1 MLRVGAEFGARV
13 SMILTCPSCQT
24 RYVVPD
30 SAIGAAGRKVRCA
43 GCRHSWFQEP
53 ANSASAAPQPPAF
66 AAPVQ
71 RAAPVRERP
80 PLAERRAPAQAQA
93 PSWDRP
99 PPAADEPLFRP
110 RRNPARLW
118 TYAAVLAA
126 ALMTGAAVAVQY
138 VGLPDVGRWVGI
150 PVQTGDV
157 LSIVDQNAR
166 TSRLERGNAVLEVS
180 GTIVNQTDQVQR
192 VPQILAELKDA
203 QGRIIYSW
211 SIAPPIGEL
220 QPRGRVAF
228 NSANVGVPRGGRQLS
243 LTFGTVS

>member
-1 MLRVGAEFGARV
+1 MA
-13 SMILTCPSCQT
+13 
-24 RYVVPD
+24 
-30 SAIGAAGRKVRCA
+30 
-43 GCRHSWFQEP
+43 
-53 ANSASAAPQPPAF
+53 
-66 AAPVQ
+66 
-71 RAAPVRERP
+71 
-80 PLAERRAPAQAQA
+80 
-93 PSWDRP
+93 
-99 PPAADEPLFRP
+99 
-110 RRNPARLW
+110 
-118 TYAAVLAA
+118 
-126 ALMTGAAVAVQY
+126 
-138 VGLPDVGRWVGI
+138 
-150 PVQTGDV
+150 DV

-243 LTFGTVS
+243 LTFGQIS

>member
-1 MLRVGAEFGARV
+1 
-13 SMILTCPSCQT
+13 MILTCPSCQT

-30 SAIGAAGRKVRCA
+30 SAIGPAGRKVRCA

-53 ANSASAAPQPPAF
+53 ANSAAAAGREPPAF
-66 AAPVQ
+66 AAPMS
-71 RAAPVRERP
+71 RAAPAVERTAPPVDRRP
-80 PLAERRAPAQAQA
+80 PSQAPA

-99 PPAADEPLFRP
+99 AAAAPAEEPPFRP

-118 TYAAVLAA
+118 TIAAFVAAAV
-126 ALMTGAAVAVQY
+126 MGGAAIAVY
-138 VGLPDVGRWVGI
+138 AIGLPDVSRWAGI
-150 PVQTGDV
+150 PVQTGEV

-166 TSRLERGNAVLEVS
+166 TSRLERGNAVLEVT

-211 SIAPPIGEL
+211 SIAPPVAEL

-243 LTFGTVS
+243 LTFGTIS

>member
-1 MLRVGAEFGARV
+1 
-13 SMILTCPSCQT
+13 MILTCPSCQT

-30 SAIGAAGRKVRCA
+30 SAIGATGRKVRCA

-53 ANSASAAPQPPAF
+53 PELVVGGAQTSMAPASAAPPPGF
-66 AAPVQ
+66 AAPMP
-71 RAAPVRERP
+71 REMPVP
-80 PLAERRAPAQAQA
+80 ERRAPPVDRAPPAQAAA
-93 PSWDRP
+93 PSWDREAPGLQEP
-99 PPAADEPLFRP
+99 PFRP

-118 TYAAVLAA
+118 TIAAIIAA
-126 ALMTGAAVAVQY
+126 TLMTGAAVAVQY
-138 VGLPDVGRWVGI
+138 VGLPNVGRWVGI
-150 PVQTGDV
+150 PVQTGEV

-211 SIAPPIGEL
+211 SIAPPVGEL

-243 LTFGTVS
+243 LTFGAIS

>member
-1 MLRVGAEFGARV
+1 
-13 SMILTCPSCQT
+13 MILTCPSCQT

-43 GCRHSWFQEP
+43 GCRHSWSRSRP
-53 ANSASAAPQPPAF
+53 ASAGCPPPPPARPLSRRRWR
-66 AAPVQ
+66 APPGE
-71 RAAPVRERP
+71 RWAPPVDSRP
-80 PLAERRAPAQAQA
+80 PAQAPA
-93 PSWDRP
+93 PSWDRS
-99 PPAADEPLFRP
+99 A
-110 RRNPARLW
+110 PAR
-118 TYAAVLAA
+118 
-126 ALMTGAAVAVQY
+126 GAAVPGAPQSGAAVDDRGDHRRGAADRRHGGGEFF
-138 VGLPDVGRWVGI
+138 GLSNVGRWVGI

-157 LSIVDQNAR
+157 LSIVEQNAR

-220 QPRGRVAF
+220 QPRAASPSTAPM
-228 NSANVGVPRGGRQLS
+228 SACRAAAGS
-243 LTFGTVS
+243 SA

>member
-1 MLRVGAEFGARV
+1 
-13 SMILTCPSCQT
+13 MILTCPSCQT

-53 ANSASAAPQPPAF
+53 PSAGSASAPAPDPPPAF
-66 AAPVQ
+66 AAPVSRQ
-71 RAAPVRERP
+71 PPARERQP
-80 PLAERRAPAQAQA
+80 PVERRAPMQAAA

-99 PPAADEPLFRP
+99 PPTMDEPLFRP

-118 TYAAVLAA
+118 TIAAILAA
-126 ALMTGAAVAVQY
+126 TLMTGAAVAVQY
-138 VGLPDVGRWVGI
+138 VGLPDFGRWVGI

-243 LTFGTVS
+243 LTFGAIS